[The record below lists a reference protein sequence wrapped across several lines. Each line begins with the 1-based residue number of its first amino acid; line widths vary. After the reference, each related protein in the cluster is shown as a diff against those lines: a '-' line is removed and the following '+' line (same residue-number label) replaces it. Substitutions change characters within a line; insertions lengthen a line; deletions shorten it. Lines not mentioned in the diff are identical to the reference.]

1 MNTVEAWSKVRTVA
15 ECLAAF
21 DAGGVPSARYNDP
34 ADALTDEQLLA
45 RGTFVKVRDAV
56 GEFTGVNP
64 PYRLSGSKAD
74 LRSPVPQAGEH
85 SEAVLQGVL
94 GLNAD
99 ELQFAREKGA
109 FGT

>member
-1 MNTVEAWSKVRTVA
+1 MS
-15 ECLAAF
+15 AA
-21 DAGGVPSARYNDP
+21 VIS
-34 ADALTDEQLLA
+34 

-85 SEAVLQGVL
+85 TEAVLQDVL
-94 GLNAD
+94 GLEAD
-99 ELQFAREKGA
+99 KLQTAREMGA
-109 FGT
+109 FGNQAPAPAA